1 MSALLKHPLTP
12 RSMAPRSTASSKT
25 VKLAVSLALS
35 ASLLVSAAEAK
46 TFDLQTA
53 SVQDIQDAVA
63 SGKLSY
69 EKLVKLYLARI
80 EAYDK
85 KGPTLNSVITL
96 NAKAIETAKALDAER
111 KSKGLRSPLMGIP
124 VLAKDNYDTA
134 DMPTSGGSWV
144 LATSVPYEDAPSIKQ
159 LRDAGAIIL
168 AKMNMDEFAHGGVGY
183 SSRLGQTKNPHDP
196 RRIPNGSSGGTGAG
210 LAAWYAPLGLGSDT
224 GGSIRGPSSANGV
237 VGIKPT
243 NGLISRSGIMPCV
256 LSFDTGGPMART
268 VYDAALALG
277 VMTGVDPKDPLTS
290 TSAGLYFKDYTTFLK
305 KDSLKGVHIGV
316 IRDLQG
322 TDPEVDRVFN
332 ESLEELKKQGAILV
346 DNLHWPAVAQQVR
359 TTIMDPIRAEVKDN
373 YKDYLGTLRP
383 GFPKTITEL
392 AMKGMELKSAQGEFK
407 PHPSVFER
415 FKALGEREPLTSL
428 SYTSTKNFGMPFL
441 QGQVRGLLELNK
453 VDVLVYPTR
462 PKQPDMI
469 DPNIANIVD
478 RVNAPSFTSIA
489 NATQFP
495 DVIVPAGVTKEN
507 MPVTISFFGPAYSE
521 PRLLSYAYAY
531 EQATHHRVAP
541 ATTPSL
547 PGEKFEY

>member
-1 MSALLKHPLTP
+1 MSALLKQPLTP
-12 RSMAPRSTASSKT
+12 RSTATSKA

-35 ASLLVSAAEAK
+35 ASLLMSAAEAK

-63 SGKLSY
+63 SGKLTY

-144 LATSVPYEDAPSIKQ
+144 LATSIPYEDAPSIKQ
-159 LRDAGAIIL
+159 LREAGAIIL

-224 GGSIRGPSSANGV
+224 GGSIRGPSSANGI

-243 NGLISRSGIMPCV
+243 NGLISRTGIMPCV

-290 TSAGLYFKDYTTFLK
+290 TSAGLYFKDYTPFLK

-359 TTIMDPIRAEVKDN
+359 TVIMDPMRSEVKDN

-392 AMKGMELKSAQGEFK
+392 AMKGLELTSPQGEFK
-407 PHPSVFER
+407 PHPSVFKR
-415 FKALGEREPLTSL
+415 FKDLGEREPLTSL

-478 RVNAPSFTSIA
+478 RVSAPSFTSIA

>member
-1 MSALLKHPLTP
+1 MSALLKQPLTP
-12 RSMAPRSTASSKT
+12 RSTATSKA

-35 ASLLVSAAEAK
+35 ASLLMSAAEAK

-63 SGKLSY
+63 SGKLTY

-144 LATSVPYEDAPSIKQ
+144 LATSIPYEDAPSIKQ
-159 LRDAGAIIL
+159 LREAGAIIL

-224 GGSIRGPSSANGV
+224 GGSTRGPSSANGI

-243 NGLISRSGIMPCV
+243 NGLISRTGIMPCV

-290 TSAGLYFKDYTTFLK
+290 TSAGLYFKDYTPFLK

-359 TTIMDPIRAEVKDN
+359 TVIMDPMRSEVKDN

-392 AMKGMELKSAQGEFK
+392 AMKGLELTSPQGEFK
-407 PHPSVFER
+407 PHPSVFKR
-415 FKALGEREPLTSL
+415 FKDLGEREPLTSL

-469 DPNIANIVD
+469 DPNIANIVE
-478 RVNAPSFTSIA
+478 RVSAPSFTSIA